1 MNMSNE
7 ETPQPQ
13 KKAQSDEPMTLE
25 ARAAHYASP
34 GQYRNP
40 KTGKFAKQP
49 TSITPARRRR
59 LRHKENRAIA
69 KQVRAAEA
77 KVARLR
83 GATKKSAQ
91 IALDRLKAA
100 FK

>member
-1 MNMSNE
+1 MSNE
-7 ETPQPQ
+7 ETETQQ
-13 KKAQSDEPMTLE
+13 EKKVQSDEPMTLE

-49 TSITPARRRR
+49 GGVTPARTRR

-77 KVARLR
+77 KVTALR
-83 GATKKSAQ
+83 GAAKKSAQ
-91 IALDRLKAA
+91 KTLDRLKAA